1 MSREINIM
9 SVREYIGARYVP
21 LFADPIDWDSTK
33 TYEPLTVVYNQGNS
47 YTSRQY
53 VPAGIDISNDT
64 YWAKTGNYNAQI
76 EQYRSEVATFDD
88 RITTNETAIANEVTR
103 ATAAEKVSADA
114 IANEVTRAKEAEQ
127 TNADAIANEVTR
139 AKAAEK
145 VNADAIAKLDTA
157 TKGLNTNFNKLN
169 GDFTTK
175 FNKLSGDFT
184 TNFNKL
190 SGDITT
196 LQDTKQNR
204 KFSKMLY
211 IGDSWGQGWTGSNHP
226 SSGLAAYLGIALGCE
241 TINKSVSAA
250 GYIPNGDSR
259 NYIGQLN
266 SVTEEEK
273 NGVDLVVVQGGINDG
288 GSSYAYDNIVS
299 AAVTLYNTIIQSY
312 PDAKIAVINTPL
324 AYGRNFGSSNANNKR
339 DTPQDMKPYTAINE
353 AVRNCSNPRQ
363 IQLIQSSYRWAQ
375 SFDQS
380 DSYDGAHLNASG
392 YKKFANIAAMCITND
407 TEYWPSYYMPISLNS
422 AFKDIGCA
430 YAYEVNGVCGI
441 VINASLGANDTLNVG
456 DVICTLDQR
465 FSRARSMFGVGY
477 NTQNSGFYAFDNIY
491 GSNGVCSNVKIS
503 QQGGSLTGNS
513 WVFINLNWKAGC

>member
-1 MSREINIM
+1 M
-9 SVREYIGARYVP
+9 A
-21 LFADPIDWDSTK
+21 T
-33 TYEPLTVVYNQGNS
+33 S
-47 YTSRQY
+47 YTPNYKLDLYTDTDKPNLRNQY
-53 VPAGIDISNDT
+53 NGAINKIDEELHNNSVNITTANDT
-64 YWAKTGNYNAQI
+64 ANRAYDVAIEAKTTATEASQNATTAISTANSATETANTASSTASSAVTNANSAKEIANAASATATSAATIANSANGKVDDALVKINDATTKLDAQI
-76 EQYRSEVATFDD
+76 NDAT
-88 RITTNETAIANEVTR
+88 T
-103 ATAAEKVSADA
+103 
-114 IANEVTRAKEAEQ
+114 
-127 TNADAIANEVTR
+127 
-139 AKAAEK
+139 
-145 VNADAIAKLDTA
+145 KLDAA
-157 TKGLNTNFNKLN
+157 TEG
-169 GDFTTK
+169 
-175 FNKLSGDFT
+175 FT

-241 TINKSVSAA
+241 TINKSVSAS

-288 GSSYAYDNIVS
+288 GSSFSYDNIVS
-299 AAVTLYNTIIQSY
+299 AAVSLYNTIIQSY
-312 PDAKIAVINTPL
+312 PDAKVAVLNTPL
-324 AYGRNFGSSNANNKR
+324 AYGRNFGSSNANNTR

-380 DSYDGAHLNASG
+380 DSYDGAHLSASG

-407 TEYWPSYYMPISLNS
+407 TEYWPSYYMPISMNS
-422 AFKDIGCA
+422 AFTTVNCA

-441 VINASLGANDTLNVG
+441 CINACVG
-456 DVICTLDQR
+456 DDRKLNNTEQICTLDQR
-465 FSRARSMFGVGY
+465 FSRARSMFGTGY
-477 NTQNSGFYAFDNIY
+477 NTNNAGFYSFDDIY
-491 GSNGVCSNVKIS
+491 GSNGVCNSVKIS
-503 QQGGSLTGNS
+503 QQGGDLPGGT
-513 WVFINLNWKAGC
+513 WVFINQNWKAGC

>member
-1 MSREINIM
+1 M
-9 SVREYIGARYVP
+9 A
-21 LFADPIDWDSTK
+21 T
-33 TYEPLTVVYNQGNS
+33 S
-47 YTSRQY
+47 YTPNYKLDLYTDTDKPNLRDQY
-53 VPAGIDISNDT
+53 NGAINKIDEELHNNSVN
-64 YWAKTGNYNAQI
+64 
-76 EQYRSEVATFDD
+76 
-88 RITTNETAIANEVTR
+88 ITTANETANRAYDVASEAKTTATEASQNANTAISTANSATETANTASSAASSAVTNANSAKEIASAAS
-103 ATAAEKVSADA
+103 ATATSAATVANSANGKVDDA
-114 IANEVTRAKEAEQ
+114 LVKIN
-127 TNADAIANEVTR
+127 DATT
-139 AKAAEK
+139 
-145 VNADAIAKLDTA
+145 KLDAA
-157 TKGLNTNFNKLN
+157 TEG
-169 GDFTTK
+169 
-175 FNKLSGDFT
+175 FT

-190 SGDITT
+190 SGDITTLQNTISGDITT

-241 TINKSVSAA
+241 TINKSVSAS

-266 SVTEEEK
+266 SVTEDEK
-273 NGVDLVVVQGGINDG
+273 NGVDLVVVQGGLNDG
-288 GSSYAYDNIVS
+288 GSSYSYDNIVS
-299 AAVTLYNTIIQSY
+299 AAVSLYNTIIQSY
-312 PDAKIAVINTPL
+312 PDAKIAVLNTPL
-324 AYGRNFGSSNANNKR
+324 AYGRNFGSSNASKKT

-363 IQLIQSSYRWAQ
+363 IQLIQSCYRWAQ

-392 YKKFANIAAMCITND
+392 YKKFANIAAMCITNN

-441 VINASLGANDTLNVG
+441 VINASLGANDTLNSG
-456 DVICTLDQR
+456 EVICTLNQR

-477 NTQNSGFYAFDNIY
+477 NTQNSGFYAFDNVY